1 MTTEKRE
8 EVEEN
13 DLFNSMRKMKKLEA
27 DREVKTMTFEEAII
41 AMENLFK
48 SELDWAK
55 ELDDELIE
63 YGLPPHWVED
73 TKEKYKRYFE

>member
-1 MTTEKRE
+1 
-8 EVEEN
+8 
-13 DLFNSMRKMKKLEA
+13 
-27 DREVKTMTFEEAII
+27 MTFEEAIT

-73 TKEKYKRYFE
+73 TKEKYKRYFN